1 MRGFGNPQPESAFTP
16 IGITWAL
23 LTAFGLSVLLL
34 TYAYA
39 LTAIKIFGGIYLLW
53 LAYEA
58 FKSAALRGG
67 SAATSLAG
75 PRRSKRGYAVR
86 G

>member
-1 MRGFGNPQPESAFTP
+1 MGTLMAVGRKAGTALALGASFGSLTR
-16 IGITWAL
+16 AL

-34 TYAYA
+34 SYAYA

-53 LAYEA
+53 LAYKA

-67 SAATSLAG
+67 
-75 PRRSKRGYAVR
+75 
-86 G
+86 